1 MAKDISVA
9 LELDSKQ
16 FNQGIKQSTT
26 SVKQFGD
33 ESKASF
39 AKSAAAAAALAGA
52 FAGLRKGLNVAATF
66 QDLQSSLNTVFGSVD
81 EGAAAFQRVT
91 DIASRTQFQVQDIT
105 KAFIQL
111 KASGIEPTE
120 DTILTFARAAAVTID
135 QLGAFESAIRL
146 LSRSAAGGIGLEEL
160 NALDDRGVPVF
171 SILVEK
177 LGLVKDEVNAFSKTA
192 GGTAK
197 IIEALGEGINER
209 FGDALQNRLENTNQR
224 ISNFNDQLSI
234 LANTALSDTN
244 EGFGELLK
252 NLTETLSNLNSN
264 VEKITKVS
272 DAFIDLAKAIGLL
285 FIGNK
290 IGKFTGSFVT
300 NLGKVNASTLKSATG
315 FSALKTGLTAL
326 GRQFGFISMKTAKL
340 STGARLVL
348 GFGAS
353 ISGLL
358 TGTAII
364 MGLVAAFQALN
375 AIFSE
380 TPGQFDLMKK
390 EIDIQTRQYDRLSER
405 LTEATERLKH
415 YQEQGDRGK
424 FGGGT
429 SYIDNAQT
437 QVNRLTELL
446 AESKKELTAL
456 QDKYNTAAGM
466 VGPPVPLGF
475 ERTTNDEKKASK
487 FLDMLDEKI
496 KNVNENFRSVQQFKI
511 YIDSLKELEGEITSN
526 EMWIEYEKRVR
537 AVETAFGMTVE
548 SLTPVKT
555 RFQEL
560 NDEIAKVDDF
570 ETYNAV
576 LGAINQAFNDGD
588 INLEQYK
595 AGVASLGDSFTSA
608 ELAMAIFRDAFQ
620 DIDTA
625 VSTDLTNALF
635 EGENAIDAMKN
646 TFKEAIKSMI
656 ADTIRLMIVQTA
668 LQSLFGFFGFG
679 VTFNPSGGIKSLER
693 GKIPGKAMG
702 GPVMKNKPYI
712 VGEKGPEL
720 FVPGSSGGI
729 VPNHA
734 MGGTGGQTIN
744 YNIQAIDTASFQ
756 ARIAQDPQFL
766 HAVVSKG
773 ANDLP
778 SGRRF

>member
-1 MAKDISVA
+1 MAKDIKVA

-81 EGAAAFQRVT
+81 AGTAAFQRVT
-91 DIASRTQFQVQDIT
+91 DIASQTQFSVQDIT
-105 KAFIQL
+105 KAFIAL
-111 KASGIEPTE
+111 KGSGIEPTE
-120 DTILTFARAAAVTID
+120 DTILTFAKAAAVTID
-135 QLGAFESAIRL
+135 QIGSFEAAIRL
-146 LSRSAAGGIGLEEL
+146 LSRSFAGGVGLEEL
-160 NALDDRGVPVF
+160 NALNDRGVPVF
-171 SILVEK
+171 TILKEK
-177 LGLVKDEVNAFSKTA
+177 LSITKDEINAFSKTA

-197 IIEALGEGINER
+197 IIEALGEGINEK
-209 FGDALQNRLENTNQR
+209 FGDALANRLANTNQR

-234 LANTALSDTN
+234 LANNALSDTN

-252 NLTETLSNLNSN
+252 NLTETISNLNNN
-264 VEKITKVS
+264 VEKITKVT

-285 FIGNK
+285 FIGSK
-290 IGKFTGSFVT
+290 LAKFTGSFVT
-300 NLGKVNASTLKSATG
+300 NLGKVNASTIKSATG
-315 FSALKTGLTAL
+315 FSSLKTGLTAL

-340 STGARLVL
+340 STGARLIL

-364 MGLVAAFQALN
+364 MGLVAAFKLLN
-375 AIFSE
+375 GIFAE
-380 TPGQFDLMKK
+380 TPDQFEMMKK
-390 EIDIQTRQYDRLSER
+390 DIDIQTRQYDRLSDR
-405 LTEATERLKH
+405 LAEATDRLKH

-437 QVNRLTELL
+437 QVDRLTKLL
-446 AESKKELTAL
+446 EESKKELTAL
-456 QDKYNTAAGM
+456 QDKFNSASGM
-466 VGPPVPLGF
+466 VGPPVPEGF
-475 ERTTNDEKKASK
+475 RRKTNDEKETSK
-487 FLDMLDEKI
+487 FLDELDAKI
-496 KNVNENFRSVQQFKI
+496 KGVNTNFRSTKQFKI
-511 YIDSLKELEGEITSN
+511 YIDSLKELESQITNN
-526 EMWIEYEKRVR
+526 EQWIEYEKRVR
-537 AVETAFGMTVE
+537 AVETAFGMSVKDLE
-548 SLTPVKT
+548 IVKT
-555 RFQEL
+555 RYQEL
-560 NDEIAKVDDF
+560 NDEISKVDDF
-570 ETYNAV
+570 ESYNAM
-576 LGAINQAFNDGD
+576 LDAINQALRDGD
-588 INLEQYK
+588 IDLTQYK
-595 AGVASLGDSFTSA
+595 LAVSLLKDSLSESETG
-608 ELAMAIFRDAFQ
+608 MAVFLNGIA

-625 VSTDLTNALF
+625 ISNDLANALF
-635 EGENAIDAMKN
+635 EGENAIDSLKA
-646 TFKEAIKSMI
+646 TFKDAIKQMI
-656 ADTIRLMIVQTA
+656 ADTIRLMVVQTA
-668 LQSLFGFFGFG
+668 LKAIFGFFGYTADFAP
-679 VTFNPSGGIKSLER
+679 TGGISSLEKR
-693 GKIPGKAMG
+693 AMG

-729 VPNHA
+729 VPNHQ
-734 MGGTGGQTIN
+734 MGGSNQTIN

-756 ARIAQDPQFL
+756 QRIAQDPQFL
-766 HAVVSKG
+766 HAVVTKG

>member
-81 EGAAAFQRVT
+81 AGTAAFKRVT
-91 DIASRTQFQVQDIT
+91 DIASQTQFSVQDIT
-105 KAFIQL
+105 KAFIAL
-111 KASGIEPTE
+111 KGSGIEPTE
-120 DTILTFARAAAVTID
+120 DTILTFAKAAAVTID
-135 QLGAFESAIRL
+135 QIGSFEAAIRL
-146 LSRSAAGGIGLEEL
+146 LSRSFAGGVGLEEL
-160 NALDDRGVPVF
+160 NALNDRGVPVF
-171 SILVEK
+171 TILKEK
-177 LGLVKDEVNAFSKTA
+177 LNITKDEINAFSKTA

-197 IIEALGEGINER
+197 IIEALGEGINEK
-209 FGDALQNRLENTNQR
+209 FGDALANRLENTNQR

-234 LANTALSDTN
+234 LANNALSDTN

-252 NLTETLSNLNSN
+252 NLTETISNLNSN
-264 VEKITKVS
+264 VEKITKVT

-300 NLGKVNASTLKSATG
+300 NLGRVNASTLKSATG
-315 FSALKTGLTAL
+315 FTALKTGLTAL

-340 STGARLVL
+340 STGARLIL

-364 MGLVAAFQALN
+364 MGLVAAFTALN
-375 AIFSE
+375 AILSDSPSE
-380 TPGQFDLMKK
+380 FDVMKDA
-390 EIDIQTRQYDRLSER
+390 IDKASGAYDRINDR
-405 LTEATERLKH
+405 LLIAQERLKH

-429 SYIDNAQT
+429 SYIENAQK
-437 QVNRLTELL
+437 QVDRLTDLL

-456 QDKYNTAAGM
+456 QEKYQQAAGM
-466 VGPPVPLGF
+466 VGPPLPLGF
-475 ERTTNDEKKASK
+475 VRKTNDEKETSK
-487 FLDMLDEKI
+487 FLDDLNAKI
-496 KNVNENFRSVQQFKI
+496 EGVNDNFRSTKQFKI
-511 YIDSLKELEGEITSN
+511 YIDSLKEIESQITSN
-526 EMWIEYEKRVR
+526 EEWIEYEKAIRK
-537 AVETAFGMTVE
+537 VETAFNMSVKDLE
-548 SLTPVKT
+548 VVKT
-555 RFQEL
+555 RYQEL
-560 NDEIAKVDDF
+560 NDEISQVDDF
-570 ETYNAV
+570 ESYNAM
-576 LGAINQAFNDGD
+576 LDTINEALKDGD
-588 INLEQYK
+588 INLAQYK
-595 AGVASLGDSFTSA
+595 LAVSLLKDSLS
-608 ELAMAIFRDAFQ
+608 ESEVGMAVFLNGIA

-625 VSTDLTNALF
+625 ISNDLANALF
-635 EGENAIDAMKN
+635 EGENAIDSLKA
-646 TFKEAIKSMI
+646 TFKDAIKQMI
-656 ADTIRLMIVQTA
+656 ADTIRLMVVQTA
-668 LQSLFGFFGFG
+668 LKAIFGFFGYTADFAP
-679 VTFNPSGGIKSLER
+679 TGGISSLEKR
-693 GKIPGKAMG
+693 ASG

-720 FVPGSSGGI
+720 FVPGASGGI
-729 VPNHA
+729 VPNHQI
-734 MGGTGGQTIN
+734 GGGSQTIN
-744 YNIQAIDTASFQ
+744 YNINAIDTASFQ

>member
-33 ESKASF
+33 QSKASF

-81 EGAAAFQRVT
+81 AGTAAFKRVT
-91 DIASRTQFQVQDIT
+91 DIASQTQFSVQDIT
-105 KAFIQL
+105 KAFIAL
-111 KASGIEPTE
+111 KGSGIEPTE
-120 DTILTFARAAAVTID
+120 DTILTFAKAAAVTID
-135 QLGAFESAIRL
+135 QIGSFEAAIRL
-146 LSRSAAGGIGLEEL
+146 LSRSFAGGVGLEEL
-160 NALDDRGVPVF
+160 NALNDRGVPVF
-171 SILVEK
+171 TILKEK
-177 LGLVKDEVNAFSKTA
+177 LSITKDEINAFSKTA

-197 IIEALGEGINER
+197 IIEALGEGINEK
-209 FGDALQNRLENTNQR
+209 FGDALANRLENTNQR

-234 LANTALSDTN
+234 LANNALSDTN

-252 NLTETLSNLNSN
+252 NLTETISNLNSN

-300 NLGKVNASTLKSATG
+300 NLGKVNASTLSSAVG
-315 FSALKTGLTAL
+315 FSSLKTGLTAL
-326 GRQFGFISMKTAKL
+326 GRQFGFIAMKTKHL

-415 YQEQGDRGK
+415 YQEQGDRGQY
-424 FGGGT
+424 GGGT

-456 QDKYNTAAGM
+456 QDKYNSAAGM
-466 VGPPVPLGF
+466 VGPPVPAGF
-475 ERTTNDEKKASK
+475 ERKTNDEKKASK

-734 MGGTGGQTIN
+734 MGGAGGQTIN

>member
-9 LELDSKQ
+9 LELNSKQ
-16 FNQGIKQSTT
+16 FDQGIKQSTN
-26 SVKQFGD
+26 SVKQFGN

-81 EGAAAFQRVT
+81 AGTAAFKRVT
-91 DIASRTQFQVQDIT
+91 DIASQTQFSVQDIT
-105 KAFIQL
+105 KAFIAL
-111 KASGIEPTE
+111 KGSGIEPTE
-120 DTILTFARAAAVTID
+120 DTILTFAKAAAVTID
-135 QLGAFESAIRL
+135 QIGSFEAAIRL
-146 LSRSAAGGIGLEEL
+146 LSRSFAGGVGLEEL
-160 NALDDRGVPVF
+160 NALNDRGVPVF
-171 SILVEK
+171 TILKEK
-177 LGLVKDEVNAFSKTA
+177 LSITKDEINAFSKTA

-197 IIEALGEGINER
+197 IIEALGEGINEK
-209 FGDALQNRLENTNQR
+209 FGDALANRLENTNQR

-234 LANTALSDTN
+234 LANNALSDTN

-252 NLTETLSNLNSN
+252 NLTETISNLNSN

-290 IGKFTGSFVT
+290 LAKFTGSFVT

-315 FSALKTGLTAL
+315 FTALKTGLTAL

-340 STGARLVL
+340 STGARLIL

-364 MGLVAAFQALN
+364 MGLVAAFKLLN
-375 AIFSE
+375 GIFSE
-380 TPGQFDLMKK
+380 TPDQFEMMKK
-390 EIDIQTRQYDRLSER
+390 DIDIQTRQYDRLSER
-405 LTEATERLKH
+405 LAEATDRLKH

-437 QVNRLTELL
+437 QVDKLTGLL

-456 QDKYNTAAGM
+456 QDKFNSAAGM
-466 VGPPVPLGF
+466 VGPPVPEGF
-475 ERTTNDEKKASK
+475 QRKTNDEKETSK
-487 FLDMLDEKI
+487 FLDELDAKI
-496 KNVNENFRSVQQFKI
+496 KGVNENFRSTEQFKI
-511 YIDSLKELEGEITSN
+511 YIDSLKELESSITNN
-526 EMWIEYEKRVR
+526 EQWIEYEKRVR
-537 AVETAFGMTVE
+537 AVETAFGMSVKDLEIT
-548 SLTPVKT
+548 KT

-560 NDEIAKVDDF
+560 NDEISKVDDF
-570 ETYNAV
+570 ETYNAM
-576 LGAINQAFNDGD
+576 LDTINQALRDGD
-588 INLEQYK
+588 IDLTQYK
-595 AGVASLGDSFTSA
+595 NAVSLLKDSLSDSETG
-608 ELAMAIFRDAFQ
+608 MAVFLNGIA

-625 VSTDLTNALF
+625 ISNDLANALF
-635 EGENAIDAMKN
+635 EGENAIDSLKA
-646 TFKEAIKSMI
+646 TFKDAIKQMI
-656 ADTIRLMIVQTA
+656 ADTIRLMVVQTA
-668 LQSLFGFFGFG
+668 LKAIFGFFGYTADFAP
-679 VTFNPSGGIKSLER
+679 TGGISSLEKR
-693 GKIPGKAMG
+693 AMG

-729 VPNHA
+729 VPNHQ
-734 MGGTGGQTIN
+734 MGGGNQTVN

-756 ARIAQDPQFL
+756 QRIAQDPQFL
-766 HAVVSKG
+766 HAVVTKG